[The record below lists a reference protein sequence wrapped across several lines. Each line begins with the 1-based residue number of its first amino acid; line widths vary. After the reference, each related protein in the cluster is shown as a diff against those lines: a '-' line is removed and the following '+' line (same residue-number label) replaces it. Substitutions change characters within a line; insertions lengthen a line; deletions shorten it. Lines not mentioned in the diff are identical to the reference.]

1 MLWVNR
7 IIALSLIGA
16 CGLLWPYTN
25 DFPGSGSEFPRL
37 TLIMIAVL
45 STVMLVRSL
54 LPSLAAAP
62 LLEGR
67 PGFSK
72 LPRPL
77 FVFAAIGVA
86 VFTMRYIGF
95 FPAVAA
101 FGAALIPI
109 LGVRRRLAFILA
121 YAGLMTFV
129 FVIFQL
135 ILNVPLTDRRL
146 WGG

>member
-7 IIALSLIGA
+7 IIALSLIGV

-25 DFPGSGSEFPRL
+25 NFPGSGAEFPRL
-37 TLIMIAVL
+37 TLIIIAVL
-45 STVMLVRSL
+45 SCTMLMRSL
-54 LPSLAAAP
+54 VPSLSVMQIY
-62 LLEGR
+62 EGR

-77 FVFAAIGVA
+77 AVFATISIA
-86 VFTMRYIGF
+86 VFAMRYIGF
-95 FPAVAA
+95 FPAITI
-101 FGAALIPI
+101 FGAALMPV
-109 LGVRRRLAFILA
+109 LGVQRRLVFLLA
-121 YAGLMTFV
+121 YLGLMAFV
-129 FVIFQL
+129 FALFQL